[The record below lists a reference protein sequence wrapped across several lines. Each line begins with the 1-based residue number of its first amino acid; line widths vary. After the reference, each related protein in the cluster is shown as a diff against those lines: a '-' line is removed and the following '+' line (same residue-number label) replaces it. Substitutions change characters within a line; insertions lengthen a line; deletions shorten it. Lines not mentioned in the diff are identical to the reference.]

1 MTDQTP
7 FTVGRRGKAPL
18 ITWPD
23 PIGLGGTVRV
33 LLQFDEHWDNP
44 KSEQD
49 LIAQHMQEAVD
60 EGAPIVKGGDTFCA
74 MQGRYDPR
82 RARKDVRPEHDHPD
96 YVDRLVR
103 GYAEF
108 AAFAAPNIAFMGKGN
123 HELGV
128 LKNIETD
135 LIGRT
140 AERLRIS
147 GSNVQTGGI
156 GGWILFKVK
165 VTKTS
170 SLTVPIFYHHG
181 HGGGGPVTK
190 GVIQTNRRATY
201 LPDAQVVLTGHV
213 HEEWSVTIC
222 RDRINSRT
230 GRIYRDEQL
239 HINTATYKQEYDPAG
254 STWHSLQ
261 GRPPKPIGATWLEL
275 TIAKEFDGTPTADG
289 RKSNLPLWKVIP
301 NAKRVK

>member
-1 MTDQTP
+1 MAKQNP
-7 FTVGRRGKAPL
+7 FQVERHGKATR
-18 ITWPD
+18 IKWD
-23 PIGLGGTVRV
+23 KPIKLGESVRV

-44 KSEQD
+44 HSNQE
-49 LIAQHMQEAVD
+49 LIAQHMQQAVD
-60 EGAPIVKGGDTFCA
+60 EGAPIIKGGDTFCA

-82 RARKDVRPEHDHPD
+82 RARTDVRPEHDHPD

-108 AAFAAPNIAFMGKGN
+108 AKFAAPNIVYMGRGN

-135 LIGRT
+135 LIERT
-140 AERLRIS
+140 AERLRAS
-147 GSNVQTGGI
+147 GSQLHTGGI
-156 GGWILFKVK
+156 GGWLLLRINI
-165 VTKTS
+165 TKTTA
-170 SLTVPIFYHHG
+170 LTVPVFYHHG

-201 LPDAQVVLTGHV
+201 LPDAQVVITGHV
-213 HEEWSVTIC
+213 HEEWSVTVC
-222 RDRINSRT
+222 RDRINPKT
-230 GRIYRDEQL
+230 GRQYRDEQL

-254 STWHSLQ
+254 SSWHSLN

-275 TIAKEFDGTPTADG
+275 TVGKEFDEKRNDKGSHVPI
-289 RKSNLPLWKVIP
+289 WKIIP
-301 NAKRVK
+301 NAKRLK